1 MYFFLRVFFLKLK
14 SGCRFYVLSRSL
26 ANAELLS
33 GQILSGLRGLSN
45 LGPNP
50 PSSAGISFHPS
61 LYFGWD
67 GSLAAVE
74 RGDPAG
80 RIQRGK
86 RWNNNSGSRATTL
99 HRHIAPWQQD
109 SCTLRGSG
117 LVMGIQGERRLI
129 RAESS
134 LIPSVG
140 SQVLGIRIAFSRRL
154 DIKSRFHY

>member
-74 RGDPAG
+74 KKETCTHKEGQ
-80 RIQRGK
+80 QRLLPGLLS
-86 RWNNNSGSRATTL
+86 SG
-99 HRHIAPWQQD
+99 
-109 SCTLRGSG
+109 
-117 LVMGIQGERRLI
+117 VFLI
-129 RAESS
+129 
-134 LIPSVG
+134 
-140 SQVLGIRIAFSRRL
+140 
-154 DIKSRFHY
+154 H